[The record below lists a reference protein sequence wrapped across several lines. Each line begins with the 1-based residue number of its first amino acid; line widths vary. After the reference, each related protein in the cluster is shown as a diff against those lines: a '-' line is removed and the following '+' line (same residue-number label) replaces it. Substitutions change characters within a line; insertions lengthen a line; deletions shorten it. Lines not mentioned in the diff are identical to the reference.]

1 MYNFFDQLFLT
12 LGAWLTGLAV
22 AAGNAVSKSCCGRP
36 LSEAAA
42 RDLAAGTE
50 IVLICV
56 TIYGVFALC
65 FGLATWLE
73 RKMLARFQNRYGPN
87 RVGPFG
93 LLQFVAD
100 GVKMLTKEDI
110 VPARADKL
118 VHFLAPAVVLAPAL
132 LMYGFLPFGRNM
144 APTDLD
150 TAVIAFFAVGAGSEM
165 ALFMAGWGSRNK
177 YSILGAL
184 RAVAQMISYE
194 IPLVLAAVPVVMIT
208 GSLSTSQIVAAQSTG
223 GLLDISR
230 WFIWTPWGF
239 AGFILFLVAATAESN
254 RTPFDI
260 PEGES
265 EIIAGFHVEYSGFKF
280 ALFFMAEYLG
290 MMAMSGLGATL
301 FLGGWHGPRLLP
313 SWAWFMGKGFLILCG
328 LIWLRGTLPRLR
340 VDQLM
345 AFAWKA
351 MLPFALFNIFVTAIW
366 FHLPKTTLLESVMA
380 WLVSA
385 ALIVIAYGIVSHFV
399 SRRAGAPRVYHYA
412 S

>member
-1 MYNFFDQLFLT
+1 MYNFFDQLILT
-12 LGAWLTGLAV
+12 LGAWVVGLVV
-22 AAGNAVSKSCCGRP
+22 AGGNGVSKLWCGQP

-42 RDLAAGTE
+42 HNVAAGTE

-73 RKMLARFQNRYGPN
+73 RKMLARIQNRYGPN

-93 LLQFVAD
+93 LFQFVAD

-118 VHFLAPAVVLAPAL
+118 VHFLAPVAVLAPAL
-132 LMYGFLPFGRNM
+132 VMFAFVPFGRNM
-144 APTDLD
+144 APTNLD

-177 YSILGAL
+177 YSILGAM

-194 IPLVLAAVPVVMIT
+194 IPLVLAAVPVVMVV
-208 GSLSTSQIVAAQSTG
+208 GSLSTSQIVAAQG
-223 GLLDISR
+223 ADGFLDVSR
-230 WFIWTPWGF
+230 WFVWTPWGF

-254 RTPFDI
+254 RCPFDL

-265 EIIAGFHVEYSGFKF
+265 ELVAGFHVEYSGFKF
-280 ALFFMAEYLG
+280 ALFFMAEYIG
-290 MMAMSGLGATL
+290 MMAMAGLGVTL
-301 FLGGWHGPRLLP
+301 FLGGWHGPKLLP
-313 SWAWFMGKGFLILCG
+313 SWVWFMGKGFLIVCW

-351 MLPFALFNIFVTAIW
+351 MLPFALFNIFTTAVW
-366 FHLPKTTLLESVMA
+366 FHLPKATLLQSAVA
-380 WLVSA
+380 WLVTA
-385 ALIVIAYGIVSHFV
+385 ALVAAAYWVVSRFV
-399 SRRAGAPRVYHYA
+399 CRRAGALRVYHYA

>member
-1 MYNFFDQLFLT
+1 MYNFFDQLILA
-12 LGAWLTGLAV
+12 LGGWLVSLVV
-22 AAGNAVSKSCCGRP
+22 AAGNLGSKLCCGRP
-36 LSEAAA
+36 LGEAAA
-42 RDLAAGTE
+42 RNIAAGTE

-73 RKMLARFQNRYGPN
+73 RKMLARIQNRYGPN

-93 LLQFVAD
+93 LFQFVAD

-118 VHFLAPAVVLAPAL
+118 VHFLAPVAVLAPAL
-132 LMYGFLPFGRNM
+132 LMFGFLPFGRNM

-150 TAVIAFFAVGAGSEM
+150 TAVLAFFAVGAGSEM

-177 YSILGAL
+177 YSVLGAL

-194 IPLVLAAVPVVMIT
+194 IPLVLAAVPVVMVT
-208 GSLSTSQIVAAQSTG
+208 GSLSTSAIVAAQGTDG
-223 GLLDISR
+223 FLDVSR
-230 WFIWTPWGF
+230 WFVWSPWGF

-254 RTPFDI
+254 RCPFDL

-265 EIIAGFHVEYSGFKF
+265 ELVAGFHVEYSGFKF
-280 ALFFMAEYLG
+280 ALFFMAEYLAI
-290 MMAMSGLGATL
+290 MAMSGLGVTL
-301 FLGGWHGPRLLP
+301 FLGGWHGPKLLP
-313 SWAWFMGKGFLILCG
+313 SWAWFMIKGFLLLCW
-328 LIWLRGTLPRLR
+328 LIWLRGTLPRMR

-351 MLPFALFNIFVTAIW
+351 MLPFALANIFTTAVW
-366 FHLPKTTLLESVMA
+366 FHLPKATPPQGAVA
-380 WLVSA
+380 WLVTA
-385 ALIVIAYGIVSHFV
+385 ALVVTAYSLVSRFV
-399 SRRAGAPRVYHYA
+399 SRRAGAPRAYHYA
-412 S
+412 P